1 MTRRPPSGDPTQEL
15 ARHGL
20 RATRQRVA
28 VLRLLQSAQGHPTA
42 PEIHRKLLRS
52 HASLSQ
58 KTVYEILDAL
68 VDAGLV
74 TRVSH
79 GGATTRYEVERERH
93 YHAECRVCGRL
104 FDVAPSA
111 DGPIRGRAV
120 LPEGF
125 VVEDIRVLIEGRCLH
140 CRDEI

>member
-1 MTRRPPSGDPTQEL
+1 MTRRPPSGDPIQEL
-15 ARHGL
+15 ARRGL
-20 RATRQRVA
+20 RTTRQRVA
-28 VLRLLQSAQGHPTA
+28 VLHLLQAARGHPTA
-42 PEIHRKLLRS
+42 PEIHRKLLRA
-52 HASLSQ
+52 HANLSQ

-79 GGATTRYEVERERH
+79 GGAAARYEVERERH

-111 DGPIRGRAV
+111 DGPIRGRSA

-125 VVEDIRVLIEGRCLH
+125 LVEVIHVRIEGRCLH

>member
-1 MTRRPPSGDPTQEL
+1 MTRRSPPGDPAEEL

-20 RATRQRVA
+20 RATRQRIA
-28 VLRLLQSAQGHPTA
+28 VLRLLQAARGHPTA
-42 PEIHRKLLRS
+42 PEIHRKLLRQY
-52 HASLSQ
+52 ATLSQ

-68 VDAGLV
+68 VDTGLV

-79 GGATTRYEVERERH
+79 GGAAARFEVERERH

-104 FDVAPSA
+104 YDVAPSA
-111 DGPIRGRAV
+111 DGPIRGRSS

-125 VVEDIRVLIEGRCLH
+125 VVEDIQVRIEGRCLQ